1 MKTAWQKIRI
11 GVIYI
16 YFDFFPVEKIKFKVL
31 NQIIQRKN
39 VKNKEKVS
47 KQEVDI
53 KKLENLLECKYW
65 MLN

>member
-1 MKTAWQKIRI
+1 MKTAWQKIWI

-16 YFDFFPVEKIKFKVL
+16 YFDFFPVKKIKFKVL

-39 VKNKEKVS
+39 AKNKEKVS

>member
-1 MKTAWQKIRI
+1 MTLGIKGC
-11 GVIYI
+11 GV
-16 YFDFFPVEKIKFKVL
+16 FKIKFKVL

-53 KKLENLLECKYW
+53 KKLENLLECKYL